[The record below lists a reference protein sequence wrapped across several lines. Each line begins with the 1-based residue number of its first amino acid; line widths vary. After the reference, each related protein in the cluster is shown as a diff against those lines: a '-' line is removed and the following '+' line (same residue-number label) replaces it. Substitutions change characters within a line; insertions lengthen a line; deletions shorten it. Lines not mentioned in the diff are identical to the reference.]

1 MMIVKNTSVIG
12 AGTMGHGIA
21 LVLAQAGFKVTL
33 RDITD
38 ELVQAGLE
46 RIRKNLQKSVEKK
59 IMTQTQANEVM
70 SRLKGTTDLA
80 EAVKEAD
87 FVIEAVIENMELK
100 KQVFREVDKTCPKH
114 AIISSNTSSL
124 SITEIASATERP
136 DKVIGTHFF
145 NPPWMMKLVEVV
157 RGAKTSQETVDT
169 TKELV
174 AKLGKTPIVV
184 NDSPGFVANRI
195 GMPMINEA
203 IYTLMEGVASAEDI
217 DMALK
222 LGYNHPMGPLELADL
237 IGLDTLLSAME
248 TLYRDFGDPKYRPC
262 PLLRKMVRAGLLGRK
277 TGKGFYNYTK

>member
-1 MMIVKNTSVIG
+1 MIG

-33 RDITD
+33 RDVTD
-38 ELVQAGLE
+38 ELVQGGLE
-46 RIRKNLQKSVEKK
+46 RIRKNLQKGVEKK

-70 SRLKGTTDLA
+70 SRLRGTTDLA
-80 EAVKEAD
+80 EAVKDAD
-87 FVIEAVIENMELK
+87 FVIEVVVENMELK
-100 KQVFREVDKTCPKH
+100 KQVFREVDKACPKH

-136 DKVIGTHFF
+136 DKVVGTHFF

-157 RGAKTSQETVDT
+157 RGAKTSQETINT

-174 AKLGKTPIVV
+174 EKLGRTSVVV

-217 DMALK
+217 DTALK
-222 LGYNHPMGPLELADL
+222 LGYNQPMGPLEVADL
-237 IGLDTLLSAME
+237 IGLDTLLFAME
-248 TLYRDFGDPKYRPC
+248 TLYRDFGDSKYRPC

>member
-1 MMIVKNTSVIG
+1 MIVKNTSVIG

-33 RDITD
+33 RDITN
-38 ELVQAGLE
+38 ELVQTGLE

-59 IMTQTQANEVM
+59 IMTHTQANEII
-70 SRLKGTTDLA
+70 SRLRGTTDLT
-80 EAVKEAD
+80 EAVKDAD
-87 FVIEAVIENMELK
+87 FVIEAVIENMDLK
-100 KQVFREVDKTCPKH
+100 KQVFREVDKACPKH

-157 RGAKTSQETVDT
+157 RGAKTSEETIDI

-174 AKLGKTPIVV
+174 TKLGKTPIVV

-217 DMALK
+217 DTALK

-277 TGKGFYNYTK
+277 SGKGFYNYTK

>member
-1 MMIVKNTSVIG
+1 VIG

-33 RDITD
+33 RDVTD
-38 ELVQAGLE
+38 ELVQGGLE
-46 RIRKNLQKSVEKK
+46 RIRKNLQKGVEKK

-70 SRLKGTTDLA
+70 SRLRGTTDLA
-80 EAVKEAD
+80 EAVKDAD
-87 FVIEAVIENMELK
+87 FVIEVVVENMELK
-100 KQVFREVDKTCPKH
+100 KQVFREVDKACPKH

-136 DKVIGTHFF
+136 DKVVGTHFF

-157 RGAKTSQETVDT
+157 RGAKTSQETINT

-174 AKLGKTPIVV
+174 EKLGRTSVVV

-217 DMALK
+217 DTALK
-222 LGYNHPMGPLELADL
+222 LGYNQPMGPLEVADL
-237 IGLDTLLSAME
+237 IGLDTLLFAME
-248 TLYRDFGDPKYRPC
+248 TLYRDFGDSKYRPC

>member
-1 MMIVKNTSVIG
+1 MLVKNTTVIG

-21 LVLAQAGFKVTL
+21 QVLAQAGFKVTL
-33 RDITD
+33 RDVTD
-38 ELVQAGLE
+38 ELVQGGLE
-46 RIRKNLQKSVEKK
+46 RIRKNLQKAVEKK
-59 IMTQTQANEVM
+59 IMTQIQVNEVM
-70 SRLKGTTDLA
+70 SRLGGTTDLA
-80 EAVKEAD
+80 EAVKDAD
-87 FVIEAVIENMELK
+87 FVVEAVVENIELK
-100 KQVFREVDKTCPKH
+100 KQVFGEVDKTCPKH

-124 SITEIASATERP
+124 SITEIASTTERP
-136 DKVIGTHFF
+136 DKVVGTHFF
-145 NPPWMMKLVEVV
+145 NPPWMMKLVEVI
-157 RGAKTSQETVDT
+157 RGAKTSQETINT

-174 AKLGKTPIVV
+174 EKLGKTPVVV

-217 DMALK
+217 DTALE
-222 LGYNHPMGPLELADL
+222 LGYGHPMGPLELADL

-248 TLYRDFGDPKYRPC
+248 TLYRDFGDSKYRPC

>member
-1 MMIVKNTSVIG
+1 MIG

-33 RDITD
+33 RDVTN
-38 ELVQAGLE
+38 ELVQGGLE
-46 RIRKNLQKSVEKK
+46 RIRKNLQKGVEKT

-70 SRLKGTTDLA
+70 SRLRGTTDLA
-80 EAVKEAD
+80 EAVKDAD
-87 FVIEAVIENMELK
+87 FVIEAVVENMELK
-100 KQVFREVDKTCPKH
+100 KQVFTEVDKACPKH

-136 DKVIGTHFF
+136 DKVVGTHFF

-157 RGAKTSQETVDT
+157 RGAKTAQETINT

-174 AKLGKTPIVV
+174 EKLGKTSVVV

-217 DMALK
+217 DTALK
-222 LGYNHPMGPLELADL
+222 LGYNQPMGPLEVADL
-237 IGLDTLLSAME
+237 IGLDTLLFAME
-248 TLYRDFGDPKYRPC
+248 TLYRDFGDSKYRPC

>member
-1 MMIVKNTSVIG
+1 MIG

-21 LVLAQAGFKVTL
+21 QVLAQAGFKVTL
-33 RDITD
+33 RDVTD
-38 ELVQAGLE
+38 ELVQGGLE
-46 RIRKNLQKSVEKK
+46 RIRKNLQKAVEKK
-59 IMTQTQANEVM
+59 IMTQIQVNEVM
-70 SRLKGTTDLA
+70 SRLGGTTDLA
-80 EAVKEAD
+80 EAVKDAD
-87 FVIEAVIENMELK
+87 FVVEAVVENIELK
-100 KQVFREVDKTCPKH
+100 KQVFGEVDKTCPKH

-124 SITEIASATERP
+124 SITEIASTTERP
-136 DKVIGTHFF
+136 DKVVGTHFF
-145 NPPWMMKLVEVV
+145 NPPWMMKLVEVI
-157 RGAKTSQETVDT
+157 RGAKTSQETINT

-174 AKLGKTPIVV
+174 EKLGKTPVVV

-217 DMALK
+217 DTALE
-222 LGYNHPMGPLELADL
+222 LGYGHPMGPLELADL

-248 TLYRDFGDPKYRPC
+248 TLYRDFGDSKYRPC

>member
-1 MMIVKNTSVIG
+1 MIVKNTSVIG

-33 RDITD
+33 RDITN

>member
-1 MMIVKNTSVIG
+1 MIG

-33 RDITD
+33 RDVTD
-38 ELVQAGLE
+38 ELVQGGLE
-46 RIRKNLQKSVEKK
+46 RIRKNLQKGVEKK

-70 SRLKGTTDLA
+70 SRLRGTTDLA
-80 EAVKEAD
+80 EAVKDAD
-87 FVIEAVIENMELK
+87 FVIEVVVENMELK
-100 KQVFREVDKTCPKH
+100 KQVFREVDKACPKH

-136 DKVIGTHFF
+136 DKVVGTHFF

-157 RGAKTSQETVDT
+157 RGAKTSQETINT

-174 AKLGKTPIVV
+174 EKLGKTSVVV

-217 DMALK
+217 DTALK
-222 LGYNHPMGPLELADL
+222 LGYNQPMGPLEVADL
-237 IGLDTLLSAME
+237 IGLDTLLFAME
-248 TLYRDFGDPKYRPC
+248 TLYRDFGDSKYRPC

>member
-1 MMIVKNTSVIG
+1 VIG
-12 AGTMGHGIA
+12 AGTMGHGVA
-21 LVLAQAGFKVTL
+21 LVLAQSGFKVTL

-38 ELVQAGLE
+38 ELVQGGLE
-46 RIRKNLQKSVEKK
+46 RIRKNLQKGVEKK

-70 SRLKGTTDLA
+70 SRLRGTTDLA
-80 EAVKEAD
+80 EAVKDAD
-87 FVIEAVIENMELK
+87 FIIEAVVENMELK
-100 KQVFREVDKTCPKH
+100 KQVFREVDKACPKH

-124 SITEIASATERP
+124 SITEMASATERP
-136 DKVIGTHFF
+136 DKVVGTHFF

-157 RGAKTSQETVDT
+157 RGAKTSQETINT

-174 AKLGKTPIVV
+174 EKLGKTSVVV

-217 DMALK
+217 DTALK
-222 LGYNHPMGPLELADL
+222 LGYNQPMGPLEVADL
-237 IGLDTLLSAME
+237 IGLDTLLFAME
-248 TLYRDFGDPKYRPC
+248 TLYRDFGDSKYRPC

>member
-33 RDITD
+33 RDITN

>member
-1 MMIVKNTSVIG
+1 MIVKNTSVIG

-33 RDITD
+33 RVITN

>member
-1 MMIVKNTSVIG
+1 VIG

-33 RDITD
+33 RDVTN
-38 ELVQAGLE
+38 ELVQGGLE
-46 RIRKNLQKSVEKK
+46 RIRKNLQKGVEKT

-70 SRLKGTTDLA
+70 SRLRGTTDLA
-80 EAVKEAD
+80 EAVKDAD
-87 FVIEAVIENMELK
+87 FVIEAVVENMELK
-100 KQVFREVDKTCPKH
+100 KQVFTEVDKACPKH

-136 DKVIGTHFF
+136 DKVVGTHFF

-157 RGAKTSQETVDT
+157 RGAKTAQETINT

-174 AKLGKTPIVV
+174 EKLGKTSVVV

-217 DMALK
+217 DTALK
-222 LGYNHPMGPLELADL
+222 LGYNQPMGPLEVADL
-237 IGLDTLLSAME
+237 IGLDTLLFAME
-248 TLYRDFGDPKYRPC
+248 TLYRDFGDSKYRPC